1 MTVGH
6 WVSTSVGIADNYN
19 NGQLQEGQLH
29 SHLIH
34 WRSNI
39 NWRAEKQ
46 SGLTHE
52 KPIST

>member
-1 MTVGH
+1 MGMYRKKFYGGGVPAPPPPPNRNPPLLATVPKL
-6 WVSTSVGIADNYN
+6 SAAY
-19 NGQLQEGQLH
+19 
-29 SHLIH
+29 
-34 WRSNI
+34 